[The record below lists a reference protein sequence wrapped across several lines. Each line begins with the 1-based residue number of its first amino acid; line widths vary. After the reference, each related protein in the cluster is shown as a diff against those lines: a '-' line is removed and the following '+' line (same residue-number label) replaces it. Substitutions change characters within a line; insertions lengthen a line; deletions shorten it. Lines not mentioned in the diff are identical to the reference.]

1 VLEIDP
7 NIAGAYGL
15 RGVVRLFTGRTEE
28 DIPDLQTALRLSP
41 RDPARGL
48 WENDMCDAYM
58 HMTQWEKASEWCQK
72 SIATHEGLWWTYANL
87 AAANGW
93 LGHEAEAKVAI
104 DGLHKLKPGFTVQD
118 FVKSTPSD
126 NPQFQSERARI
137 VEGLRK
143 AGLPEGQANSN

>member
-1 VLEIDP
+1 
-7 NIAGAYGL
+7 
-15 RGVVRLFTGRTEE
+15 
-28 DIPDLQTALRLSP
+28 
-41 RDPARGL
+41 
-48 WENDMCDAYM
+48 MCDAYM
-58 HMTQWEKASEWCQK
+58 HMAQWEKAAEWCKK

-93 LGHEAEAKVAI
+93 LGHEAEAKAAI
-104 DGLHKLKPGFTVQD
+104 DSLHKLKPGFTVQD
-118 FVKSTPSD
+118 FVKGTPSD